1 MEVRGQLHVPAALTL
16 EKQSLIP
23 IGQEAGWDQ
32 EAVWTRWRREKIHY
46 YPCQVLKPGPDRSL
60 VTILTEL
67 PRMGFVSECFYT
79 PLVLY
84 ICSRSVEFILI
95 LWQLK
100 LKTVWS
106 VYSNLRVT
114 ASLLFSQV
122 LLVMVKVNVKLPLRW
137 TISTRPWRCIERV
150 EV

>member
-100 LKTVWS
+100 LKTV
-106 VYSNLRVT
+106 
-114 ASLLFSQV
+114 
-122 LLVMVKVNVKLPLRW
+122 
-137 TISTRPWRCIERV
+137 
-150 EV
+150 